1 MGLKV
6 VPSRSGARAGG
17 FSIEPGVS
25 SGSGRKSGFWF
36 YLQDGEQINVADA
49 VVKVTLPEMGES
61 VTDGSI
67 VEWRKKIG
75 DFVAEGDPLVD
86 VTTDKVDVEV
96 PATAS
101 GVITNIFGGEGDTI
115 GVGSVLA
122 EIDTSKNG
130 AATNGKAVS
139 ANGSAPA
146 KPAAPSGAPKL
157 VDVTLPEMGESV
169 TEGTIVEFR
178 VKPGTFVN
186 EGDPIVDVTT
196 DKVDVEVP
204 ATATGVV
211 TEIIGKD
218 GDTIAVGAKLAVIDA
233 NAVASTAGESIAS
246 AKNAPEPASSV
257 TLSGAPSGARS
268 KDRNNVVASPQAQR
282 IARKQDLDLALVR
295 GSGPNGMILRGDVV
309 AQAANAKRKPSA
321 AATNG
326 AAQPPVP
333 SGAKVTPLKGPAAT
347 LTGYMDQ
354 SLSIPTATS
363 FRTLPVDVLDAR
375 RKELN
380 NALKAAGRSEKISF
394 THVVAYALVRAAHE
408 MPFIT
413 YSFRRDEKGAPQRI
427 EPGINLG
434 LAVDAERKDGSR
446 FLVVPVIK
454 NADALDFAGFYG
466 KYQELVLKARDNKL
480 GADDLQGASFTLTN
494 PGGIGTVASVPR
506 LMAGQGAILAT
517 GAIGYPPGFQ
527 SAGEPALRQLGVSKV
542 MQMTSTYDHRVIQG
556 AQSGE
561 YLRRVDQLLQ
571 GADGFYESVFAA
583 FGLKAGALS
592 MPAVSGPSTAALR
605 ASAQDDK
612 AAAAAP
618 SDEML
623 RAVAAAMAIVSGYR
637 THGHLAAQLDPL
649 GSEPLGDPKL
659 DPATYGLT
667 PALMSA
673 IPASV
678 LNVKVPGNTLADI
691 LPRLRETY
699 SSTIAYEFE
708 HISNTEQRRWLRET
722 IESGAHRVSLSPKS
736 QIEFLQRLTKVE
748 TFERYVRKTFLGQKS
763 FSGEGLDVMVP
774 MLEETLEML
783 ADDGTPNAVL
793 GMAHRGRLSVI
804 AHVVNMPYE
813 ELLAEFE
820 AAHQRGEVKSDD
832 DVTGDVK
839 YHHGATG
846 VYTTTSGKQI
856 MVTLQHNPSHL
867 EAVDP
872 VVEGRTRALQT
883 DHQGPTPTFDVK
895 KAAPILIHGDA
906 AFTGQGIISEVF
918 NLQELPGYETGGTVH
933 LIANNQIGFTTDYR
947 DSRSTRY
954 ASDLAK
960 GFDVPII
967 HVNADD
973 VDACITAVHLAV
985 DFRAKFGRDVVIDL
999 IGYRRFG
1006 HNEQDEPA
1014 YTQPRMYDKIKS
1026 HPTARE
1032 LFANKLIAQG
1042 TITQEQVND
1051 MVADATARLQEA
1063 YRNIKERHNKGM
1075 IEKIDANAPL
1085 PTATLAPVDKAR
1097 LLAWSDELVTVPKGF
1112 EINKKLVTQFER
1124 RKALIAEKGLVD
1136 WGMAE
1141 ALAFASLL
1149 SSGVPIRISGQDTER
1164 GTFSHRHAVLH
1175 DPKTNDT
1182 YVPLQHL
1189 EASKSS
1195 FEIHNSPLSEYACVG
1210 FEYGYAAA
1218 VPKALVL
1225 WEAQFG
1231 DFVNGAQ
1238 IIIDQFIAAG
1248 QAKWGQTSRLTLLLP
1263 HGYEGQ
1269 GPEHSSAR
1277 LERFL
1282 QLAAE
1287 GNLRVAYPS
1296 NAGNYYHLL
1305 REQASS
1311 PTPVPLV
1318 VMTPKSLLRAE
1329 AASGSIDDMANGTFQ
1344 PVIDDPN
1351 VKDKSNIERILLCT
1365 GKIYY
1370 DLTASELY
1378 PKMKKTAIVRIE
1390 LLSPMPADEINALL
1404 ATYPKLKQLVWV
1416 QEEPKN
1422 MGARAYVRR
1431 RLLERLKRPLDIG
1444 YAGRGYRA
1452 SPSEGYPGAHAVEQ
1466 ERLITMAL
1474 TE

>member
-1 MGLKV
+1 M
-6 VPSRSGARAGG
+6 
-17 FSIEPGVS
+17 
-25 SGSGRKSGFWF
+25 
-36 YLQDGEQINVADA
+36 ADL

-61 VTDGSI
+61 VTEGSI
-67 VEWRKKIG
+67 VEWRKRVG
-75 DFVAEGDPLVD
+75 DAVNEGDALVDVTTDKVDVEVPATAAGVITQLFGKEGDTVAVGATLAEIDTAANAARLTNGKTAQAPEKKIVAVTLPEMGESVTEGSIVEFRVKPGQSVNEGDTIVD

-101 GVITNIFGGEGDTI
+101 GVVTQLF
-115 GVGSVLA
+115 
-122 EIDTSKNG
+122 
-130 AATNGKAVS
+130 GKA
-139 ANGSAPA
+139 
-146 KPAAPSGAPKL
+146 
-157 VDVTLPEMGESV
+157 
-169 TEGTIVEFR
+169 
-178 VKPGTFVN
+178 
-186 EGDPIVDVTT
+186 
-196 DKVDVEVP
+196 
-204 ATATGVV
+204 
-211 TEIIGKD
+211 
-218 GDTIAVGAKLAVIDA
+218 GDTIAVGAKLAEIDA
-233 NAVASTAGESIAS
+233 NGLPGQSS
-246 AKNAPEPASSV
+246 APTPRI
-257 TLSGAPSGARS
+257 GAE
-268 KDRNNVVASPQAQR
+268 QAQR
-282 IARKQDLDLALVR
+282 SAPNATGSAQLNPAASHQARRVANKLELDLSSIH
-295 GSGPNGMILRGDVV
+295 GSGPNGLILRSDVS
-309 AQAANAKRKPSA
+309 AQA
-321 AATNG
+321 NG
-326 AAQPPVP
+326 ARKVATPASSGPPLP
-333 SGAKVTPLKGPAAT
+333 PPPAGAKLTPLKGPAAA
-347 LTGYMDQ
+347 LTGYMEQ
-354 SLSIPTATS
+354 SLTIPTATS

-375 RKELN
+375 RRELN
-380 NALKAAGRSEKISF
+380 NAIKAAGRSEKISF
-394 THVVAYALVRAAHE
+394 THLVAYALVRAASE

-413 YSFRRDEKGAPQRI
+413 YSFRRDESGAPQRL
-427 EPGINLG
+427 EPGIHLG
-434 LAVDAERKDGSR
+434 LAVDSERKDGTR
-446 FLVVPVIK
+446 FLIVPVIK
-454 NADALDFAGFYG
+454 NADGLDFAGFYG
-466 KYQELVLKARDNKL
+466 KYQELVAKARDNKL
-480 GADDLQGASFTLTN
+480 VADDLQGASFTLTN

-506 LMAGQGAILAT
+506 LLAGQGAILAT

-527 SAGEPALRQLGVSKV
+527 SASEPALRQLGVSKV

-571 GADGFYESVFAA
+571 GADNFYETLFSQL
-583 FGLKAGALS
+583 GLKAGAAPTIVATPVI
-592 MPAVSGPSTAALR
+592 PATTEPS
-605 ASAQDDK
+605 QQV
-612 AAAAAP
+612 AAP
-618 SDEML
+618 TDEML

-637 THGHLAAQLDPL
+637 THGHLAAHLDPL
-649 GSEPLGDPKL
+649 GSEPVGDPKL
-659 DPATYGLT
+659 DPASYGLT
-667 PALMSA
+667 PSLQAA

-678 LNVKVPGNTLADI
+678 LRVFVPGATLADV
-691 LPRLRETY
+691 LPKLREIY

-722 IESGAHRVSLSPKS
+722 IESGAHKVSLSPS
-736 QIEFLQRLTKVE
+736 RQIRVLQRLTKGE
-748 TFERYVRKTFLGQKS
+748 TFERFIRKTFLGQKS

-783 ADDGTPNAVL
+783 ADEDTPNAVL

-813 ELLAEFE
+813 ELLGEFE
-820 AAHQRGEVKSDD
+820 AAHQRGDVSSDD

-846 VYTTTSGKQI
+846 VYNTTSGKQI

-883 DHQGPTPTFDVK
+883 DHTNPVPVQDVR

-906 AFTGQGIISEVF
+906 AFTGQGIIAEVF
-918 NLQELPGYETGGTVH
+918 NLQSLQGYATGGTLH
-933 LIANNQIGFTTDYR
+933 LIANNQIGFTTDTR

-960 GFDVPII
+960 GFDAPII

-973 VDACITAVHLAV
+973 VDACISAVHLAEE
-985 DFRAKFGRDVVIDL
+985 FRKRFARDAVIDL

-1014 YTQPRMYDKIKS
+1014 YTQPSMYEKIKS
-1026 HPTARE
+1026 HPTARD

-1042 TITQEQVND
+1042 VITTEQASE

-1063 YRNIKERHNKGM
+1063 YKSVKESHGGSM
-1075 IEKIDANAPL
+1075 IEKISQSAPL
-1085 PTATLAPVDKAR
+1085 PTATLVPVDKAK
-1097 LLAWSDELVTVPKGF
+1097 LLAWSEDLVTVPDGF
-1112 EINKKLVTQFER
+1112 AVNKKLISQFER
-1124 RKALIAEKGLVD
+1124 RKATIAEKGLVD

-1141 ALAFASLL
+1141 ALAFGSLL
-1149 SSGVPIRISGQDTER
+1149 ASGVPIRITGQDTER

-1175 DPKTNDT
+1175 DPGSNAE

-1189 EASKSS
+1189 AAAKAS

-1218 VPKALVL
+1218 VPKSLVL

-1296 NAGNYYHLL
+1296 TAGNYYHLL
-1305 REQASS
+1305 RQQASS
-1311 PTPVPLV
+1311 PNPVPLV

-1329 AASGSIDDMANGTFQ
+1329 AASGTIDDMATGSFKA
-1344 PVIDDPN
+1344 VIDDPN
-1351 VKDKSNIERILLCT
+1351 ITDKKKIERILLCS

-1370 DLTASELY
+1370 DLIASELY
-1378 PKMKKTAIVRIE
+1378 PKTKKTAIVRLE
-1390 LLSPMPADEINALL
+1390 LLSPMPSEEINNLL
-1404 ATYPKLKQLVWV
+1404 ETYPNLKSLVWV

-1422 MGARAYVRR
+1422 MGARAYARR
-1431 RLLERLKRPLDIG
+1431 RLLEKLRKPLDIG

-1452 SPSEGYPGAHAVEQ
+1452 SPSEGYPGAHAAEQ
-1466 ERLITMAL
+1466 ERVVKMAL

>member
-1 MGLKV
+1 M
-6 VPSRSGARAGG
+6 
-17 FSIEPGVS
+17 
-25 SGSGRKSGFWF
+25 
-36 YLQDGEQINVADA
+36 ADA

-61 VTDGSI
+61 VTEGSI
-67 VEWRKKIG
+67 VEWRKRVG
-75 DFVAEGDPLVD
+75 DFVVEGDPLVD

-101 GVITNIFGGEGDTI
+101 GVITGIFGGEGDTI
-115 GVGSVLA
+115 GVGAVLA
-122 EIDTSKNG
+122 EIDTSKVA
-130 AATNGKAVS
+130 AATNGKSATVS
-139 ANGSAPA
+139 NGVAAAAP
-146 KPAAPSGAPKL
+146 PAAPVPAGPPKL

-178 VKPGTFVN
+178 VKPGDFVN
-186 EGDPIVDVTT
+186 EGDTIVEVTT

-204 ATATGVV
+204 APASGTV
-211 TEIIGKD
+211 TQVSVKD
-218 GDTIAVGAKLAVIDA
+218 GDTVAVGAKLAEIDA
-233 NAVASTAGESIAS
+233 NSAVSAAVSVKVAAPAAAS
-246 AKNAPEPASSV
+246 APTPVAPP
-257 TLSGAPSGARS
+257 PSRATGE
-268 KDRNNVVASPQAQR
+268 VVASPQAQR

-295 GSGPNGMILRGDVV
+295 GSGPNGMILRADV
-309 AQAANAKRKPSA
+309 ASQASNAKRKPASA
-321 AATNG
+321 AANL
-326 AAQPPVP
+326 PPAPAVP
-333 SGAKVTPLKGPAAT
+333 AGAKVTQLKGPSAA
-347 LTGYMDQ
+347 LTGYMEQ
-354 SLSIPTATS
+354 SLTIPTATS
-363 FRTLPVDVLDAR
+363 FRTLAVDVMDAR

-380 NALKAAGRSEKISF
+380 GAIKTAGRSEKISF
-394 THVVAYALVRAAHE
+394 THIVAYALVRAARE
-408 MPFIT
+408 LPFIT
-413 YSFRRDEKGAPQRI
+413 YSFRRDDGGAPQRV
-427 EPGINLG
+427 ESGIHLG
-434 LAVDAERKDGSR
+434 LAVDAERKDGTR
-446 FLVVPVIK
+446 FLIVPVIK
-454 NADALDFAGFYG
+454 NADAMDFVAFYN
-466 KYQELVLKARDNKL
+466 KYQDLVLKARDNKL
-480 GADDLQGASFTLTN
+480 TADDLQGASFTLTN
-494 PGGIGTVASVPR
+494 PGGIGTAASVPR
-506 LMAGQGAILAT
+506 LLAGQGAILAA

-527 SAGEPALRQLGVSKV
+527 SANESTLRSLGVSKV

-571 GADGFYESVFAA
+571 GADDFYESIFS
-583 FGLKAGALS
+583 GLGLQAG
-592 MPAVSGPSTAALR
+592 PAPQVETTAVATTIA
-605 ASAQDDK
+605 ASAAQPS
-612 AAAAAP
+612 AAP

-637 THGHLAAQLDPL
+637 THGHLAAHLDPL

-678 LNVKVPGNTLADI
+678 LNVKVPGSTLADI

-708 HISNTEQRRWLRET
+708 HISNTEQRRWLRDA
-722 IESGAHRVSLSPKS
+722 IESGAHKISLSPQR
-736 QIEFLQRLTKVE
+736 QIQFLQRLTKVE
-748 TFERYVRKTFLGQKS
+748 TFERYIRKTFLGQKS

-774 MLEETLEML
+774 MLEEILDML
-783 ADDGTPNAVL
+783 GDDGTLKAVL

-813 ELLAEFE
+813 ELLSEFE
-820 AAHQRGEVKSDD
+820 AAHQRGEVSSND

-846 VYTTTSGKQI
+846 VYRTNSGKDVE
-856 MVTLQHNPSHL
+856 VTLQHNPSHL

-883 DHQGPTPTFDVK
+883 DHAGPAPKVDVV

-918 NLQELPGYETGGTVH
+918 NLQALPGYETGGTLH
-933 LIANNQIGFTTDYR
+933 IIANNQIGFTTDSR

-960 GFDVPII
+960 GFDAPII

-973 VDACITAVHLAV
+973 VDACISAVHLAE
-985 DFRAKFGRDVVIDL
+985 DFRKKFGRDVVIDL

-1014 YTQPRMYDKIKS
+1014 YTQPLMYEKIKS

-1032 LFANKLIAQG
+1032 LFANKLIAKG
-1042 TITQEQVND
+1042 VVTQEQASE
-1051 MVADATARLQEA
+1051 MIAESQARLQEA
-1063 YRNIKERHNKGM
+1063 YRNVKEHESKGM
-1075 IEKIDANAPL
+1075 LEKIAQGAQL
-1085 PTATLAPVDKAR
+1085 PTAQLAPVDKAQ
-1097 LLAWSDELVTVPKGF
+1097 LLKWSDALVSVPKGF
-1112 EINKKLVTQFER
+1112 SINKKLTTQFER
-1124 RKALIAEKGLVD
+1124 RKATIAEKGLVD

-1141 ALAFASLL
+1141 SLSFASLL
-1149 SSGVPIRISGQDTER
+1149 ASGVPIRITGQDTER

-1175 DPKTNDT
+1175 DPSTNSE

-1189 EASKSS
+1189 AESKAS

-1218 VPKALVL
+1218 VPKSLVL

-1296 NAGNYYHLL
+1296 TAANYYHLL
-1305 REQASS
+1305 REQAASKA
-1311 PTPVPLV
+1311 PVPLV

-1329 AASGSIDDMANGTFQ
+1329 VASGSIDEMANGTFK

-1351 VKDKSNIERILLCT
+1351 IQDKAKIERILLCS
-1365 GKIYY
+1365 GKVYY
-1370 DLTASELY
+1370 DLIASELY

-1390 LLSPMPADEINALL
+1390 QLSPMPADQINALL
-1404 ATYPKLKQLVWV
+1404 DTYPNLKSLVWV

-1422 MGARAYVRR
+1422 MGARAYARR

-1466 ERLITMAL
+1466 ERVIKMAL

>member
-1 MGLKV
+1 M
-6 VPSRSGARAGG
+6 AGSL
-17 FSIEPGVS
+17 FIPEP
-25 SGSGRKSGFWF
+25 RTE
-36 YLQDGEQINVADA
+36 YLRNVADA

-61 VTDGSI
+61 VTEGSI
-67 VEWRKKIG
+67 VEWRKRVG
-75 DFVAEGDPLVD
+75 DQVNEGDTLVDVTTDKVDVEVPATATGVITQLYGKEGDTIAVGATLAEIDTALSVKGEPLPSKATAANAARLTNGKTAQAPEKKIVAVTLPEMGESVTEGSIVEFRVKVGQSVNEGDSIVD

-101 GVITNIFGGEGDTI
+101 GVVTQLF
-115 GVGSVLA
+115 
-122 EIDTSKNG
+122 
-130 AATNGKAVS
+130 GKA
-139 ANGSAPA
+139 
-146 KPAAPSGAPKL
+146 
-157 VDVTLPEMGESV
+157 
-169 TEGTIVEFR
+169 
-178 VKPGTFVN
+178 
-186 EGDPIVDVTT
+186 
-196 DKVDVEVP
+196 
-204 ATATGVV
+204 
-211 TEIIGKD
+211 
-218 GDTIAVGAKLAVIDA
+218 GDTIAVGTKLAEIDA
-233 NAVASTAGESIAS
+233 NATADRPQAERQGSGAAGSSQGDTKASVSVIPSVASKASVVEGRGTAEVTAS
-246 AKNAPEPASSV
+246 HQ
-257 TLSGAPSGARS
+257 AR
-268 KDRNNVVASPQAQR
+268 R
-282 IARKQDLDLALVR
+282 IANKLELDISSIH
-295 GSGPNGMILRGDVV
+295 GSGPNGLILRSDVSS
-309 AQAANAKRKPSA
+309 QA
-321 AATNG
+321 NG
-326 AAQPPVP
+326 ARKVSPAPKSNLPVLPPP
-333 SGAKVTPLKGPAAT
+333 PAGAKITPLKGPAAA
-347 LTGYMDQ
+347 LTGYMEQ
-354 SLSIPTATS
+354 SLTIPTATS
-363 FRTLPVDVLDAR
+363 FRTLPVDVMDAR

-380 NALKAAGRSEKISF
+380 NTIKAANRGEKVSF
-394 THVVAYALVRAAHE
+394 THIIAYALVRAASE
-408 MPFIT
+408 MPFMT
-413 YSFRRDEKGAPQRI
+413 YSFRRDENGAPIRV
-427 EPGINLG
+427 EPGIHLG
-434 LAVDAERKDGSR
+434 LAVDSERKDGTR
-446 FLVVPVIK
+446 FLIVPVIK
-454 NADALDFAGFYG
+454 NADALDFPAFYA
-466 KYQELVLKARDNKL
+466 KYQELVTKARDNKL
-480 GADDLQGASFTLTN
+480 TADDLQGASFTLTN
-494 PGGIGTVASVPR
+494 PGGIGTVASIPR
-506 LMAGQGAILAT
+506 LLAGQGAILAT

-527 SAGEPALRQLGVSKV
+527 SASEPALRQLGVSKV

-571 GADGFYESVFAA
+571 GADNFYETLFAQL
-583 FGLKAGALS
+583 GLKAGAA
-592 MPAVSGPSTAALR
+592 PERAAVATAP
-605 ASAQDDK
+605 
-612 AAAAAP
+612 AAAGRPAEIAP

-623 RAVAAAMAIVSGYR
+623 RAVAAGMAIVSGYR
-637 THGHLAAQLDPL
+637 THGHLAAHLDPL
-649 GSEPLGDPKL
+649 GAEPIGDPKL
-659 DPATYGLT
+659 DPASYGLT
-667 PALMSA
+667 PSLQAA

-678 LNVKVPGNTLADI
+678 LHVHVPGATLADI
-691 LPRLRETY
+691 LPKLREIY
-699 SSTIAYEFE
+699 SSTTAYEFE

-722 IESGAHRVSLSPKS
+722 IESGSGKIALSKKS
-736 QIEFLQRLTKVE
+736 QIRFLQRLTKVE
-748 TFERYVRKTFLGQKS
+748 VFERFVRKTFLGQKS

-783 ADDGTPNAVL
+783 ADEDTPNAVL
-793 GMAHRGRLSVI
+793 GMAHRGRLAVI

-813 ELLAEFE
+813 ELLGEFE
-820 AAHQRGEVKSDD
+820 AAHQRGDVTSDN

-883 DHQGPTPTFDVK
+883 DHLHPIPTQDVR

-918 NLQELPGYETGGTVH
+918 NLQSLPGYATGGTLH
-933 LIANNQIGFTTDYR
+933 IIANNQIGFTTDTR

-960 GFDVPII
+960 GFDAPII

-973 VDACITAVHLAV
+973 VDACISAVHLAEQ
-985 DFRAKFGRDVVIDL
+985 FRERFARDAVIDL

-1014 YTQPRMYDKIKS
+1014 YTQPSMYERIKN
-1026 HPTARE
+1026 HPTARD

-1042 TITQEQVND
+1042 VVTAEQAKE
-1051 MVADATARLQEA
+1051 MVDEATARLQEA
-1063 YRNIKERHNKGM
+1063 YKAVKESHGGSM
-1075 IEKIDANAPL
+1075 IEKISQSAPL
-1085 PTATLAPVDKAR
+1085 PTATLVPVDKAQ
-1097 LLAWSDELVTVPKGF
+1097 LLQWSDDLVTVPDGF
-1112 EINKKLVTQFER
+1112 ATNKKLITQFER
-1124 RKALIAEKGLVD
+1124 RKAVIAEKGLVD

-1141 ALAFASLL
+1141 ALAFSSLL
-1149 SSGVPIRISGQDTER
+1149 ASGVPIRLTGQDTER

-1175 DPKTNDT
+1175 DPSTNAE
-1182 YVPLQHL
+1182 YVPLQHVTQ
-1189 EASKSS
+1189 AKAS

-1305 REQASS
+1305 RQQASS
-1311 PTPVPLV
+1311 PNPVPLV

-1329 AASGSIDDMANGTFQ
+1329 AASGTIDDMANGAFK

-1351 VKDKSNIERILLCT
+1351 VTDKKKIERILLCS

-1370 DLTASELY
+1370 DLTASDLY

-1390 LLSPMPADEINALL
+1390 LLSPMPSEEINNLL
-1404 ATYPKLKQLVWV
+1404 DTYPNLKSLVWV

-1422 MGARAYVRR
+1422 MGARAFVRR
-1431 RLLERLKRPLDIG
+1431 RLLEGKRDGFDIE
-1444 YAGRGYRA
+1444 YIGRGYRA
-1452 SPSEGYPGAHAVEQ
+1452 SPSEGYAGQHAAEQ
-1466 ERLITMAL
+1466 ERIVTTAL
-1474 TE
+1474 AESS

>member
-1 MGLKV
+1 
-6 VPSRSGARAGG
+6 
-17 FSIEPGVS
+17 
-25 SGSGRKSGFWF
+25 
-36 YLQDGEQINVADA
+36 
-49 VVKVTLPEMGES
+49 
-61 VTDGSI
+61 
-67 VEWRKKIG
+67 
-75 DFVAEGDPLVD
+75 
-86 VTTDKVDVEV
+86 
-96 PATAS
+96 
-101 GVITNIFGGEGDTI
+101 
-115 GVGSVLA
+115 
-122 EIDTSKNG
+122 
-130 AATNGKAVS
+130 
-139 ANGSAPA
+139 
-146 KPAAPSGAPKL
+146 
-157 VDVTLPEMGESV
+157 
-169 TEGTIVEFR
+169 
-178 VKPGTFVN
+178 
-186 EGDPIVDVTT
+186 
-196 DKVDVEVP
+196 
-204 ATATGVV
+204 
-211 TEIIGKD
+211 
-218 GDTIAVGAKLAVIDA
+218 AKL
-233 NAVASTAGESIAS
+233 
-246 AKNAPEPASSV
+246 
-257 TLSGAPSGARS
+257 
-268 KDRNNVVASPQAQR
+268 
-282 IARKQDLDLALVR
+282 
-295 GSGPNGMILRGDVV
+295 
-309 AQAANAKRKPSA
+309 
-321 AATNG
+321 
-326 AAQPPVP
+326 
-333 SGAKVTPLKGPAAT
+333 TPLKGPAAA
-347 LTGYMDQ
+347 LTGYMEQ
-354 SLSIPTATS
+354 SLTIPTATS

-380 NALKAAGRSEKISF
+380 NAIKAAGRSEKISF
-394 THVVAYALVRAAHE
+394 THLVAYALVRAASE

-413 YSFRRDEKGAPQRI
+413 YSFRRDESGAPQRL
-427 EPGINLG
+427 EPGIHLG
-434 LAVDAERKDGSR
+434 LAVDSERKDGTR
-446 FLVVPVIK
+446 FLIVPVIK

-466 KYQELVLKARDNKL
+466 KYQELVTKARDNKL
-480 GADDLQGASFTLTN
+480 VADDLQGASFTLTN

-506 LMAGQGAILAT
+506 LLVGQGAILAA

-527 SAGEPALRQLGVSKV
+527 SASEPALRQLGVSKV

-571 GADGFYESVFAA
+571 GADNFYETLFTQLGVKAHDLTA
-583 FGLKAGALS
+583 DRPQAERHGFGVAE
-592 MPAVSGPSTAALR
+592 SG
-605 ASAQDDK
+605 QDDRVQP
-612 AAAAAP
+612 AP
-618 SDEML
+618 TDEML

-637 THGHLAAQLDPL
+637 THGHLAAHLDPL
-649 GSEPLGDPKL
+649 GSEPVGDPKL
-659 DPATYGLT
+659 DPASYGLT
-667 PALMSA
+667 PSLQAA

-678 LNVKVPGNTLADI
+678 LRVFVPGATLADV
-691 LPRLRETY
+691 LPKLREIY

-722 IESGAHRVSLSPKS
+722 IESGAHKISLSPDR
-736 QIEFLQRLTKVE
+736 QIRFLQRLTKVE
-748 TFERYVRKTFLGQKS
+748 TFERFVRKTFLGQKS

-783 ADDGTPNAVL
+783 ADEDTPNAVL

-813 ELLAEFE
+813 ELLGEFE
-820 AAHQRGEVKSDD
+820 AAHQRGDVSSDD

-846 VYTTTSGKQI
+846 VYNTSSGKQI

-883 DHQGPTPTFDVK
+883 DHSNPLPLQDVR

-906 AFTGQGIISEVF
+906 AFTGQGIIAEVF
-918 NLQELPGYETGGTVH
+918 NLQSLPGYATGGTLH
-933 LIANNQIGFTTDYR
+933 LIANNQIGFTTDTR

-960 GFDVPII
+960 GFDAPII

-973 VDACITAVHLAV
+973 VDACISAVHLAEE
-985 DFRAKFGRDVVIDL
+985 FRKRFARDAVIDL

-1014 YTQPRMYDKIKS
+1014 YTQPSMYEKIKS
-1026 HPTARE
+1026 HPTARD

-1042 TITQEQVND
+1042 VITTEQASE
-1051 MVADATARLQEA
+1051 MVTEATARLQEA
-1063 YRNIKERHNKGM
+1063 YKSVKESHSGSM
-1075 IEKIDANAPL
+1075 IEKISQSAPL
-1085 PTATLAPVDKAR
+1085 PTATLVPVDKTK
-1097 LLAWSDELVTVPKGF
+1097 LLAWSNELISVPDGF
-1112 EINKKLVTQFER
+1112 AINKKLITQFER
-1124 RKALIAEKGLVD
+1124 RKATIAEKGLVD

-1141 ALAFASLL
+1141 ALAFSSLL
-1149 SSGVPIRISGQDTER
+1149 ASGVPIRITGQDTER

-1175 DPKTNDT
+1175 DPTSNGE
-1182 YVPLQHL
+1182 YIPLQHL
-1189 EASKSS
+1189 AAAKSS

-1218 VPKALVL
+1218 VPKSLVL

-1305 REQASS
+1305 RQQASS
-1311 PTPVPLV
+1311 PNPVPLV

-1329 AASGSIDDMANGTFQ
+1329 AASGTIDDMATGSFKA
-1344 PVIDDPN
+1344 VIDDPN
-1351 VKDKSNIERILLCT
+1351 VTDKKKIERILLCS

-1370 DLTASELY
+1370 DLIASELY
-1378 PKMKKTAIVRIE
+1378 AKMKKTAIVRLE
-1390 LLSPMPADEINALL
+1390 LLSPMPSEEINNLFD
-1404 ATYPKLKQLVWV
+1404 TYPNLKSLVWV

-1422 MGARAYVRR
+1422 MGARAYARR
-1431 RLLERLKRPLDIG
+1431 RLLEKLRRPLDIG

-1466 ERLITMAL
+1466 ERVIKMAL